1 LLVDRDVP
9 DEAISLARFLDAMDR
24 AKELKLVILD
34 ACRENPFFNSMKLS
48 SASRTIGRG
57 LARIEPDGGTLVAY
71 SAKHGQIAL
80 DGKGKNSPFA
90 TALAN
95 RMLMPDVEI
104 RKLFGLVR
112 DDVLAAT
119 DRRQEPFIYGTLG
132 GDDHFINPKQ

>member
-1 LLVDRDVP
+1 
-9 DEAISLARFLDAMDR
+9 M
-24 AKELKLVILD
+24 ILD
-34 ACRENPFFNSMKLS
+34 ACRENPFFNSMKMS

-119 DRRQEPFIYGTLG
+119 DRKQEPFIYGTLG
-132 GDDHFINPKQ
+132 GDDHFINPSGRQPIQRVEINQ